1 MKKIIQ
7 TSFLLMALLLPATAL
22 AYDFEVNGIY
32 YNFFGNT
39 VSVTHGNIDNSYSG
53 AVSIPNSV
61 TYGGR
66 TYSVST
72 IGDDAFRNCS
82 SLTSVNMGN
91 SVMNIGNYAF
101 GNCSGLTRVSLS
113 VYLNLIGQGAFSGC
127 YSLSNVN
134 IPNSVTYIGEYAF
147 EDCGSLTSVNIPN
160 SLTKIYDFTFYG
172 CTSLKQITIP
182 KSITSIGFY
191 AFGHGGLTDLIWNAR
206 NCTIHSDMGTSTIE
220 RVTIGDEVTVL
231 PNNFV
236 SGSKITSVNIPN
248 SVKEIGWQAFSGCR
262 CLSSIT
268 LPNSLISIGDFAF
281 YECCALANVTIPNTV
296 SSIGSCAFYACSA
309 LTDVT
314 IPNSVTSVGGSA
326 FEGCTSLQSITL
338 PNSIT
343 MINSSVFSDC
353 IGLKSVALP
362 NSLITIGNNAFSGCD
377 GLTNIDLPN
386 SLTAIEDGAF
396 SGCDNLTSIIIPYSV
411 IRIGDGAFSDCG
423 NLNVVYS
430 RIRDISNISMGSS
443 VFYRAPNNYSN
454 RTLQIPYRTLD
465 AYQAD
470 EKWRDFFGTIVE
482 MEPVKATS
490 IGLNV
495 TYARMSEGSI
505 LELIATVLPEDA
517 YIKRVVWSSNDSN
530 IATVNDNGLVSTHN
544 IGTTDIIAVLADGSG
559 LYTRCTV
566 TLLPDKPN
574 GDVDGDGN
582 VNITDVTTLIDML
595 LSGSN

>member
-7 TSFLLMALLLPATAL
+7 TTLLLLALLLPSTAN
-22 AYDFEVNGIY
+22 AYDFEVDGIY
-32 YNFFGNT
+32 YNFYGNT
-39 VSVTHGNIDNSYSG
+39 VYVTHGNMDNSYSG

-61 TYGGR
+61 TYGGK

-101 GNCSGLTRVSLS
+101 GNCTGLTRISFS

-127 YSLSNVN
+127 YSLSSVN
-134 IPNSVTYIGEYAF
+134 IPNSVTYIGECAF
-147 EDCGSLTSVNIPN
+147 EDCSSLTSVNIPN
-160 SLTKIYDFTFYG
+160 NLTKIYDFTFYG
-172 CTSLKQITIP
+172 CNSLKQITIP
-182 KSITSIGFY
+182 SSITHIGFL
-191 AFGHGGLTDLIWNAR
+191 AFGFGGLTDLVWNAR
-206 NCTIHSDMGTSTIE
+206 NCTTNGDMGTSSIE
-220 RVTIGDEVTVL
+220 RVTIGDEVIVL

-248 SVKEIGWQAFSGCR
+248 SVKSIGREAFSGCR
-262 CLSSIT
+262 CLPSIT

-281 YECCALANVTIPNTV
+281 YECSALASVTIPNSV
-296 SSIGSCAFYACSA
+296 FAIGSYAFYACSA

-314 IPNSVTSVGGSA
+314 IPNSVFSVGGSA
-326 FEGCTSLQSITL
+326 FEGCTSLSSITL

-343 MINSSVFSDC
+343 EINSSVFSDC

-362 NSLITIGNNAFSGCD
+362 NSLITIGSNAFSGCD
-377 GLTNIDLPN
+377 GLSNIDFPN
-386 SLTAIEDGAF
+386 SLATIEDGAF
-396 SGCDNLTSIIIPYSV
+396 SGCGNLTSIIIPYSV
-411 IRIGDGAFSDCG
+411 TRIGDGAFSDCG

-430 RIRDISNISMGSS
+430 RIRDISIISMGSS
-443 VFYRAPNNYSN
+443 VFYRSPNNYSS
-454 RTLQIPYRTLD
+454 RTLQIPFRTLD

-470 EKWRDFFGTIVE
+470 TKWSDFFGTIEE
-482 MEPVKATS
+482 MEPVQATS

-495 TYARMSEGSI
+495 TYARMSEGST
-505 LELIATVLPEDA
+505 LGLIATILPEDA
-517 YIKRVVWSSNDSN
+517 YNKRVVWSSNNSN
-530 IATVNDNGLVSTHN
+530 IATVNDNGLVITHN

-595 LSGSN
+595 LSGGN